1 MSLTVSLGG
10 QARPQAILNGT
21 SQESVQYRVTFKDII
36 SLFYDREG
44 RVSVQDKADAAQR
57 RKEQGNGFFGVG
69 AFRAA
74 LYKYAEAFDVSD
86 AFVPSR
92 EWAVILHL
100 PI

>member
-1 MSLTVSLGG
+1 
-10 QARPQAILNGT
+10 
-21 SQESVQYRVTFKDII
+21 VQYRIILKDII
-36 SLFYDREG
+36 SMFYDREG

-57 RKEQGNGFFGVG
+57 RKEQGNGFFGAG

-86 AFVPSR
+86 ASVPR
-92 EWAVILHL
+92 RKWAVILHL